1 LVFADG
7 VSSLKA
13 LWDAPCPSPTG
24 EPFRPRGG
32 VVPTP
37 SAGAALGALWLGV
50 VSIQWSFGMTRATT
64 KQTVA
69 LLTAAHDV
77 GVGDRQSA
85 MTTLPPVTSTMRSPA
100 RKSAREMVRVALANG
115 TRVVVPVA
123 MAVKLASSG
132 TMSR

>member
-1 LVFADG
+1 MGL
-7 VSSLKA
+7 
-13 LWDAPCPSPTG
+13 AP
-24 EPFRPRGG
+24 RPQG
-32 VVPTP
+32 
-37 SAGAALGALWLGV
+37 ACAALGALWLGV

-64 KQTVA
+64 KQTEA

-85 MTTLPPVTSTMRSPA
+85 TTTLPPVTSTMRSPA
-100 RKSAREMVRVALANG
+100 RNSAREMVRVAPANG

-132 TMSR
+132 TASR